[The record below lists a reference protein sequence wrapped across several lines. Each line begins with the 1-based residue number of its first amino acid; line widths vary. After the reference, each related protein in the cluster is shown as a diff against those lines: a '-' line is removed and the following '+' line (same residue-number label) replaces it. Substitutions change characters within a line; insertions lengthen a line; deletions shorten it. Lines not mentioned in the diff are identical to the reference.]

1 MGVHLL
7 KSSFAV
13 TSNSSST
20 SPPCT
25 NSLLPSSSSALLALT
40 PLAMDT
46 VWEVLAWE
54 VTAPQSSPTIECQCG
69 ADTEVTDSDMEDS
82 EGTEVTDSDTED
94 SEDSEDTED
103 SEDSD
108 TIKQG
113 SPLS

>member
-40 PLAMDT
+40 PLAMAT

-54 VTAPQSSPTIECQCG
+54 VTAPQSSPTIECQWG
-69 ADTEVTDSDMEDS
+69 ADTEVTDSDMED
-82 EGTEVTDSDTED
+82 TED
-94 SEDSEDTED
+94 SVD

-113 SPLS
+113 SQDLKNRTRKRNKFG